1 MARAKGKRKRAAEEV
16 VVDDESGP
24 EVGANLRRIR
34 MERGLALEALAQAS
48 GVSRAMLSQIELGRS
63 TPTIKLLWKI
73 SRALGLPFAAL
84 VSSAPSSEETRVMRS
99 DSARR
104 LTSHDGRF
112 SSRALFPIDRDRRIE
127 LYELKLAARGL
138 ERAEPHA
145 PGTVEILLVQSG
157 AVEISV
163 DRTTFELGPGD
174 AIQFRAD
181 GPHAYRNCGTSEAV
195 MSLIMSYPDHG

>member
-1 MARAKGKRKRAAEEV
+1 MARAKGKRKKAEEQV
-16 VVDDESGP
+16 VVEDESGP

-84 VSSAPSSEETRVMRS
+84 VQGAPSSEETRVMRG

-112 SSRALFPIDRDRRIE
+112 SSRALFPVGRARRIE

-145 PGTVEILLVQSG
+145 PGTVEILLVTSG
-157 AVEISV
+157 AVEISI
-163 DRTTFELGPGD
+163 DRTTFELGAGD

-181 GPHAYRNCGTSEAV
+181 GPHAYRNVGTSEAV
-195 MSLIMSYPDHG
+195 MSLVMSYPDHS